1 MLGINSCRR
10 RKQTS
15 TTEKQANEQKNRKSN
30 SNYEK
35 LLRGGY
41 IQKFSQ
47 NCLKRPFRLNIQDF
61 CDRKLNVSH
70 LASLQVLDERFIKQ
84 QNNNNK
90 YKGKKEIAVY
100 S

>member
-10 RKQTS
+10 RKKTS
-15 TTEKQANEQKNRKSN
+15 TTEKQGNEQKNRKSN

-47 NCLKRPFRLNIQDF
+47 NCLKRPFQLNIQDL